1 MMNYKMLKKI
11 AKMTNL
17 QVLFK
22 EISWFLLRSI
32 NDSYKKGILSITQR
46 YGIITLL
53 PKGNKPRQFLKNWRT
68 ISLLNVSYKLV
79 SSCIAERIKST
90 LSTLIHEN
98 QKGFISGRYIGE
110 NIRLMYGFIH
120 LTEKEKIPGML
131 LTIDFENA
139 FDSVSH
145 TFLKQILKLYNFG
158 PSIQKWIVTFYNQA
172 NASILV
178 NGFLSDTFTVERGCI
193 QDDGLSPYL
202 FLLCADVLG
211 EMITKNENINGIR
224 VVDKGFVLSQYADDT
239 VLFLD
244 GSEKSMRA
252 SLNTRGLKS
261 WGLKSTLTKLKR
273 FGLVQKGIV

>member
-1 MMNYKMLKKI
+1 
-11 AKMTNL
+11 MTNL

-145 TFLKQILKLYNFG
+145 TFLKSCLISLTYTAPINPMSTQCQQQIY
-158 PSIQKWIVTFYNQA
+158 
-172 NASILV
+172 ASDNIYYS
-178 NGFLSDTFTVERGCI
+178 FLC
-193 QDDGLSPYL
+193 
-202 FLLCADVLG
+202 FLISAVG
-211 EMITKNENINGIR
+211 MHVHQTGHRYPEWPNPAR
-224 VVDKGFVLSQYADDT
+224 
-239 VLFLD
+239 
-244 GSEKSMRA
+244 RW
-252 SLNTRGLKS
+252 R
-261 WGLKSTLTKLKR
+261 
-273 FGLVQKGIV
+273 